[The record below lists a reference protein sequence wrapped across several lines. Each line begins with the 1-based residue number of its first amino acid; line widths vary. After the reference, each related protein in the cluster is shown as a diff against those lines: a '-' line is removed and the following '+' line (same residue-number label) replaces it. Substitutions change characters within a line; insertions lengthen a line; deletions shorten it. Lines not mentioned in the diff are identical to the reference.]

1 MCPQNDAHTLAPA
14 SLQLLQQLQATTSAA
29 TPVAANAGAANALSN
44 VQHQLLL
51 QQHLGLGAATPAH
64 AAPPAV
70 PSPAEINPANLQSLA
85 TLASLSN
92 TAGEYGQCRVR
103 LLYIFF
109 ISATRRARDGD
120 SDETEQACPISDV
133 IENYHVYHVQMTDRR
148 LVASRSERCTRNTR
162 IVARSSL
169 MTFRIFIVCS
179 LLYFV

>member
-1 MCPQNDAHTLAPA
+1 MWHNNVIGWWKSRLCSQNDAHTLAPA

-29 TPVAANAGAANALSN
+29 TPVAANTGATNALSN

-92 TAGEYGQCRVR
+92 TAGEYGQCQLFYFCTYCTFS
-103 LLYIFF
+103 LLTIEISFF
-109 ISATRRARDGD
+109 IFNAKLTKYFL
-120 SDETEQACPISDV
+120 ILF
-133 IENYHVYHVQMTDRR
+133 YFYM
-148 LVASRSERCTRNTR
+148 
-162 IVARSSL
+162 
-169 MTFRIFIVCS
+169 
-179 LLYFV
+179 LLIYMYNPFVL

>member
-1 MCPQNDAHTLAPA
+1 MAPA

-29 TPVAANAGAANALSN
+29 TPVAANTGAANALSN

-92 TAGEYGQCRVR
+92 TAGEYG
-103 LLYIFF
+103 
-109 ISATRRARDGD
+109 
-120 SDETEQACPISDV
+120 
-133 IENYHVYHVQMTDRR
+133 
-148 LVASRSERCTRNTR
+148 
-162 IVARSSL
+162 
-169 MTFRIFIVCS
+169 
-179 LLYFV
+179 

>member
-1 MCPQNDAHTLAPA
+1 MLVLQRIYIDKNYRVADWWKFRLCLQNDAHTLAPA

-92 TAGEYGQCRVR
+92 TAGEYGQCRLVIIHFIFAYFAFIVLPLFDYELNTINR
-103 LLYIFF
+103 DSNEIFF
-109 ISATRRARDGD
+109 QD
-120 SDETEQACPISDV
+120 
-133 IENYHVYHVQMTDRR
+133 N
-148 LVASRSERCTRNTR
+148 R
-162 IVARSSL
+162 IWLLLIKKEIINILAL
-169 MTFRIFIVCS
+169 IVS
-179 LLYFV
+179 TLF

>member
-1 MCPQNDAHTLAPA
+1 LAPA

-92 TAGEYGQCRVR
+92 TAGEYGQCRLVLFLFSLICVYCTAAFR
-103 LLYIFF
+103 LKF
-109 ISATRRARDGD
+109 G
-120 SDETEQACPISDV
+120 
-133 IENYHVYHVQMTDRR
+133 
-148 LVASRSERCTRNTR
+148 
-162 IVARSSL
+162 
-169 MTFRIFIVCS
+169 
-179 LLYFV
+179 